1 MLTETAKRGRLSD
14 LFALKA
20 EPVPEVMTVTL
31 DILIKAPIS
40 TSAGEDY
47 SALWYVVISVHVFTP
62 EQSALDS
69 VGVGLNEVIIVVSN
83 EKALDNVCCVVHN
96 SQHIAQTNST
106 PPLGGPLGAIS
117 RIFSSSGSPVTTT
130 SIAAVPS
137 TIAEHF
143 QNLNKIV
150 YF

>member
-1 MLTETAKRGRLSD
+1 MILYSRIKIYIMKKVNPFKSAAEAILAHIILYSIGQALSD

-47 SALWYVVISVHVFTP
+47 SALWYVVISVQVFTP

-106 PPLGGPLGAIS
+106 PPLGGP
-117 RIFSSSGSPVTTT
+117 
-130 SIAAVPS
+130 
-137 TIAEHF
+137 
-143 QNLNKIV
+143 
-150 YF
+150 